1 MITRY
6 IPVGA
11 KEPEGIELKK
21 FIIPLLILSLICFS
35 SVGCGAKDKLEE
47 KAAEK
52 LAEEML
58 EQGGAEDV
66 DIDGDKV
73 TIKGE
78 DGEEVT
84 IGGTE
89 WPKSTLGE
97 SIPEFTK
104 GTFASTMETSNYLMV
119 SLEDVKEADAVAYIE
134 KNKPDFTLENY
145 ESKSEDTISWVGA
158 NDEGLTLTLTLSG
171 TTFTIMLL
179 MDESE

>member
-1 MITRY
+1 M
-6 IPVGA
+6 
-11 KEPEGIELKK
+11 KK
-21 FIIPLLILSLICFS
+21 SIVIFVILALICFV

-84 IGGTE
+84 FGGDE
-89 WPKSTLGE
+89 WPE
-97 SIPEFTK
+97 SDLAKNIPEFSK
-104 GTFASTMETSNYLMV
+104 GKFANIMETSNYLMV
-119 SLEDVKEADAVAYIE
+119 SFEEVKETDAVAYIE
-134 KNKPDFTLENY
+134 KNKSDFTLDNY

-158 NDEGLTLTLTLSG
+158 NDEGLKLSLTLADTS
-171 TTFTIMLL
+171 FTIMLL
-179 MDESE
+179 LDESE

>member
-1 MITRY
+1 M
-6 IPVGA
+6 
-11 KEPEGIELKK
+11 KK
-21 FIIPLLILSLICFS
+21 FIILLLILALICFV
-35 SVGCGAKDKLEE
+35 SVGCGAKEKLEE

-84 IGGTE
+84 VGGGE
-89 WPKSTLGE
+89 WPKTDLAK
-97 SIPEFTK
+97 SIPEFSK
-104 GTFASTMETSNYLMV
+104 GKFASTMETSNYLMV
-119 SLEDVKEADAVAYIE
+119 SFEEVNEADAVAYIE
-134 KNKPDFTLENY
+134 KNKPDFTLDNY

-158 NDEGLTLTLTLSG
+158 NDDGLKLSLTLVDAS
-171 TTFTIMLL
+171 FTIMLL
-179 MDESE
+179 LDESE

>member
-1 MITRY
+1 M
-6 IPVGA
+6 
-11 KEPEGIELKK
+11 KK
-21 FIIPLLILSLICFS
+21 FIIPLLIVTLICFG
-35 SVGCGAKDKLEE
+35 SVGCGAKEKLEE

-52 LAEEML
+52 FAEEML

-84 IGGTE
+84 IGGAE

-97 SIPEFTK
+97 SIPEFSE
-104 GTFASTMETSNYLMV
+104 GTFASTMETSNYMMV
-119 SLEDVKEADAVAYIE
+119 SFEDVKEADAVAYIE

-145 ESKSEDTISWVGA
+145 ESKSEDMISWAGA
-158 NDEGLTLTLTLSG
+158 NDEGLQLSLTLTDTS
-171 TTFTIMLL
+171 FTIMLL